1 MLISKNICRV
11 LRNVRTI
18 LDFDPKINYYSIL
31 GIPKN
36 STEKQIKAAYYK
48 LAQKHHPDKN
58 GGKESNK
65 FKDITNAYNILSDI
79 AKRSQYDAMSGIG
92 FSNGGERGKSKPKSY
107 KQESNNSWGSSY
119 SKYQDFND
127 FYSSQTNKA
136 YDDENYYKYNGKHPN
151 GEPIYPKFEMF
162 LNFFRS
168 DKIGL
173 YLVYGAISCTLL
185 DILFTQTLKNKIK
198 KNRAYY
204 GPIIAGV
211 NNPQNAPLDPRAAEY
226 AKYYKKI

>member
-18 LDFDPKINYYSIL
+18 LDFDPKVNYYAIL

-58 GGKESNK
+58 NGKESNK
-65 FKDITNAYNILSDI
+65 FKDITNAYNILSDT
-79 AKRSQYDAMSGIG
+79 AKRSQYDAMYGSP
-92 FSNGGERGKSKPKSY
+92 FSDNGDRGKSRQQKSY

-127 FYSSQTNKA
+127 FYSTQNNKT
-136 YDDENYYKYNGKHPN
+136 YDDANYYQYRRHQN
-151 GEPIYPKFEMF
+151 GEPIYPNFEAV
-162 LNFFRS
+162 LNFFKS

-185 DILFTQTLKNKIK
+185 DILFTQTIKNKLK
-198 KNRAYY
+198 KSRIQY
-204 GPIIAGV
+204 GPILAGV
-211 NNPQNAPLDPRAAEY
+211 NNGQSQPLDPRTAEY
-226 AKYYKKI
+226 AKYYKQI